1 MTRLLSALG
10 LLPVLGNTFLFAA
23 VVHNVRDY
31 GARGD
36 GRVKDTASV
45 QAAIDAA
52 EKEGGGVVFVP
63 AGSYLCG
70 TVHLKNNIR
79 IELAP
84 GATILASPDRGDFD
98 AYEKLTYQ
106 TGSDEE
112 TTYLY
117 YSLLRG
123 EDIHD
128 VSIVGAGS
136 VDGNRPKRGG
146 PKPIALKN
154 CRHVAIRGITVKNAG
169 NYSISFLGCDDVDVD
184 GVTILNAYAD
194 GIDPDCSRN
203 VRIANCFIDS
213 WDDGICLKTSLALG
227 ERRSTENVTV
237 TNCVLTSSSN
247 EIKLGTESSGDFNNI
262 AFSNCALYPR
272 RDPAKRDVAGLAIE
286 TVDGANITGL
296 VVSNLVM
303 RDIATPLFV
312 RLGNRGRQM
321 KTPTP
326 GSLRNVSIQNL
337 VATGALATCPI
348 VGLPGHR
355 IENVSLD
362 DINMTFQGDEDKT
375 PGIDVREAAAD
386 YPEANMFGTL
396 PAYGFY
402 IRHVDGLTLS
412 HVRLGWQ
419 KPDLRPALM
428 VDDVS
433 NLELDGF
440 ATSTVSGAQPVLWL
454 HGVRNALI
462 RGSRLGIHAE
472 EYLRLTGA
480 DTRGIKLIGNDLA
493 NAERPIERSPEV
505 APTAVFET
513 ADALPASSAKQ

>member
-1 MTRLLSALG
+1 
-10 LLPVLGNTFLFAA
+10 VVVGNTFLFSA

-36 GRVKDTASV
+36 GRGKDTAAV

-63 AGSYLCG
+63 AGNYPCG
-70 TVHLKNNIR
+70 TLHLKNNIR
-79 IELAP
+79 MELAP
-84 GATILASPDRGDFD
+84 GATISASPDRGDFD

-112 TTYLY
+112 TTYFH
-117 YSLLRG
+117 YSLLTG

-128 VSIVGAGS
+128 ISIVGAGS
-136 VDGNRPKRGG
+136 VDGNRAKRGG

-154 CRHVAIRGITVKNAG
+154 CRHVAIYGITVKNAP

-184 GVTILNAYAD
+184 GVTILNGYAD

-237 TNCVLTSSSN
+237 TNCVVTSSSN
-247 EIKLGTESSGDFNNI
+247 EFKLGTESSGDFKNI
-262 AFSNCALYPR
+262 AFSNCALFPR
-272 RDPAKRDVAGLAIE
+272 RDLAKRDLAGLAIE
-286 TVDGANITGL
+286 TVDGANIAGL

-303 RDIATPLFV
+303 RDIATPLFI
-312 RLGNRGRQM
+312 RLGNRGRQLT
-321 KTPTP
+321 TPTP
-326 GSLRNVSIQNL
+326 GSLRNVSIKNL
-337 VATGALATCPI
+337 VATGASATCPI

-362 DINMTFQGDEDKT
+362 DINMTFQGGEDKT
-375 PGIDVREAAAD
+375 PGLDLREAAAD

-396 PAYGFY
+396 PAYGLY
-402 IRHVDGLTLS
+402 VRHVDGLTLS

-419 KPDLRPALM
+419 KPDLRPALIA
-428 VDDVS
+428 DDVS
-433 NLELDGF
+433 DLELDGF
-440 ATSTVSGAQPVLWL
+440 VTSTVSGAQPVLWL
-454 HGVRNALI
+454 HQVRGALL
-462 RGSRLGIHAE
+462 RGSRIGAHAE
-472 EYLRLTGA
+472 EFLRLSGS
-480 DTRGIKLIGNDLA
+480 DTREVKLIGNDLA
-493 NAERPIERSPEV
+493 NAARPLERSPEV
-505 APTAVFET
+505 SPTAAFET
-513 ADALPASSAKQ
+513 ANGLPPSSAR